1 MVMDMILT
9 YVLFAVGIYLLIKS
23 ADFIVDSSS
32 SIAKKFG
39 VSSLIIGLTVV
50 AFGTSLPELVVN
62 VFAAINGSGGLSFGN
77 IIGSNIANV
86 LLILGITAVIGGIVV
101 KKKTVWKEVPFALLA
116 AFALFAISVK
126 TFFGEGSRS
135 LGVIEGS
142 ILLVLFAAFMVY
154 VFVSSRKERKS
165 GAFVEDIES
174 HGWKVYAKLIL
185 GLVGIYFGG
194 LWVVDGAVAIAGQL
208 GLSEFLISATII
220 ALGTSLPELVVCVVA
235 ALKKNVDMAVGNVVG
250 SNIFNI
256 LWVFG
261 IIPFIRPITIPKG
274 IGFDLAVMFFA
285 TLALFVTM
293 FIGKR
298 HEMTKRDGWVFILL
312 YVLYIAYIVVRG

>member
-1 MVMDMILT
+1 MVLT
-9 YVLFAVGIYLLIKS
+9 YVLFVVGIYLLIKS

-39 VSSLIIGLTVV
+39 VSSLVIGLTVV

-62 VFAAINGSGGLSFGN
+62 VFAAIGGNSGVSFGN
-77 IIGSNIANV
+77 IVGSNITNV
-86 LLILGITAVIGGIVV
+86 LLILGVTAVIGGIVV
-101 KKKTVWKEVPFALLA
+101 KKKTIWKEVPFALLA
-116 AFALFAISVK
+116 AFALFALSVK
-126 TFFGEGSRS
+126 TFFGKGAEYLGIVEG
-135 LGVIEGS
+135 L
-142 ILLVLFAAFMVY
+142 ILLALFAAFMVY
-154 VFVSSRKERKS
+154 IFISSKNERAS
-165 GAFVEDIES
+165 GDFVEDIE
-174 HGWKVYAKLIL
+174 VYDKWVYVKLVA

-194 LWVVDGAVAIAGQL
+194 LWVVDGAVVIAGQL

-235 ALKKNVDMAVGNVVG
+235 ALKKNVDLAVGNVVG

-261 IIPFIRPITIPKG
+261 IIPFIRPVAIPKG

-285 TLALFVTM
+285 TLALFVAM
-293 FIGKR
+293 FVGKR
-298 HEMTKRDGWVFILL
+298 HELSKRDGWIFILL
-312 YVLYIAYIVVRG
+312 YVLYVVFIVLRG